1 MSTPAPAQQ
10 PANSNP
16 SPLYPKPIPGI
27 ALLLAALS
35 ALGPFAIDTYL
46 PSFHDI
52 GKSLNASP
60 LQVQQTLTAY
70 MLPFAVMALWHGA
83 IADAVGRRR
92 LILVS
97 LVLFGLSL
105 AGCVFAQ
112 SIEHLWVLRA
122 IQGITAGAG
131 MVASRAIVRDLFDGQ
146 KAHQLMSQITM
157 MFALAP
163 ALAPVIGGYLQ
174 DWFGWRSVFVFL
186 TLLAFVLCWICWR
199 FLPETLPVERRQSLH
214 PAYLLST
221 YLRVLTS
228 GTFLAACAGMI
239 LNFSGFFIYIMSAPV
254 FLMQHLGLPATGFL
268 WLFGPGMGGLM
279 LGAWVSG
286 RLAGKMSMPKT
297 IGCGYIL
304 MGLAA
309 SANVLLNLFLPPMLP
324 WSVVPLFFYTLGMS
338 IAAPCLVLLAL
349 EPFAH
354 QRGLAASCQ
363 VFLQTLATAF
373 IAGVLAPALWS
384 STLTLAWA
392 MACLLLLGAAAALW
406 QYRITRHHPS
416 P

>member
-1 MSTPAPAQQ
+1 
-10 PANSNP
+10 
-16 SPLYPKPIPGI
+16 
-27 ALLLAALS
+27 
-35 ALGPFAIDTYL
+35 
-46 PSFHDI
+46 
-52 GKSLNASP
+52 
-60 LQVQQTLTAY
+60 

-131 MVASRAIVRDLFDGQ
+131 MVASRAIVRDLFDGP

-406 QYRITRHHPS
+406 QYRLTRHHPS